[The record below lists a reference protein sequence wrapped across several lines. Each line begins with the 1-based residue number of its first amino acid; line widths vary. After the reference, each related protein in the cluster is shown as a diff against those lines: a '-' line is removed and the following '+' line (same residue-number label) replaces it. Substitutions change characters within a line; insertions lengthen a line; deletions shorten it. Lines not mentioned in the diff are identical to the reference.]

1 MMNRRTYIKSMTA
14 LTTGL
19 LAGKGLFADLL
30 KGKKHILLRSSW
42 QTVNI
47 GDIGHTPGVLAL
59 LEKYLPEAE
68 VRLWPMDVRFGVEE
82 MMLRRFPKLRLVQ
95 TPEEKVQAFAEC
107 DFMLHGSG
115 PSLVAA
121 KDVAAWKEQTHKP
134 YGIFGITFPG
144 FYGEPTD
151 AQKASLDTNIDL
163 LTHAAFCYFRDS
175 PSLEYAKTHGV
186 RCPVMA
192 FGPDG
197 AFAVDLA
204 NESAAK
210 AFMDKHGLE
219 SGKFMC
225 VIPRTRY
232 TPYWEIPHKNTP
244 FNAEKDRRN
253 KERME
258 HDIGPIREAVVA
270 VARHTDLKI
279 LVCPEDSTQVKLGK
293 EQIMDKLP
301 ADVKDQVVWKNS
313 YWLTDEAVSTYRYA
327 VGLFGLEMHSPI
339 MCIGNGIPAI
349 VCRYQEQTSKGI
361 MWRDIG
367 LGEWVFDMDKPAE
380 VARIVPTVM
389 EIAKDPQAAKQKALK
404 AKKYV
409 DKLMKEGIGQIIKS

>member
-1 MMNRRTYIKSMTA
+1 MAA
-14 LTTGL
+14 LTGGMLVTGKI
-19 LAGKGLFADLL
+19 LAAALQ
-30 KGKKHILLRSSW
+30 GKKKILLRSSW

-59 LEKYLPEAE
+59 LEKHVTEAE
-68 VRLWPMDVRFGVEE
+68 VFLWPMDIRFGVAE
-82 MMLRRFPKLRLVQ
+82 MMRKRFPKLNLVE
-95 TPEEKVQAFAEC
+95 TSEEKAKAFAEC
-107 DFMLHGSG
+107 DFLLHGSG

-144 FYGEPTD
+144 FYGEPTE
-151 AQKASLDTNIDL
+151 AQKAALSTNIDL
-163 LTHAAFCYFRDS
+163 LTHASFCYFRDS
-175 PSLEYAKTHGV
+175 PSLDFAKSHGV
-186 RCPVMA
+186 SSPVMA

-204 NESAAK
+204 NDPAAK
-210 AFMDKHGLE
+210 AFMQNNGLE

-225 VIPRTRY
+225 AIPRTRF

-244 FNAEKDRRN
+244 FNPEKAQRN
-253 KERME
+253 KEMME
-258 HDIGPIREAVVA
+258 HDIGPIREAVIQIV
-270 VARHTDLKI
+270 RNTDLKV

-293 EQIMDKLP
+293 EQIIDKLP
-301 ADVKDQVVWKNS
+301 DDIKNRVVWKDT
-313 YWLTDEAVSTYRYA
+313 YWLTDEAVSTYRHS

-339 MCIGNGIPAI
+339 MCIGNGIPAV

-367 LGEWVFDMDKPAE
+367 LGEWLFDMDKPAE
-380 VARIVPTVM
+380 VAHIVPTVM
-389 EIAKDPQAAKQKALK
+389 EIAKNPDAAKKKALK
-404 AKKYV
+404 AKAYV
-409 DKLMKEGIGQIIKS
+409 DQLMAEGIKRTIKS